1 MRKVFRDME
10 RFLKYRVKIAKRRMV
25 YLAYS
30 SVCKKVRKKTKFS
43 LFTVTFHRVAV
54 HMRLVAAN

>member
-30 SVCKKVRKKTKFS
+30 SVCKKVTKNK
-43 LFTVTFHRVAV
+43 V
-54 HMRLVAAN
+54 LVIYGDVP